1 MANLHQLITNRIN
14 QFTPDLTARS
24 VGRIITLGDG
34 VATVSGLNDAMMS
47 EILEFPGKTYGLV
60 LNLDKNSVG
69 AIILGESKHLKAGDE
84 VSATGRILQIP
95 VGEELIGRVVGP
107 LGNPLDGQPAPK
119 TAASNPLEK
128 IAPGVISREGV
139 NQPVQTGVSAID
151 SMIPIGRGQRELII
165 GDRST
170 GKSAIAITTVINQRD
185 KNLVC
190 IYVVIGQKAA
200 FTAQLV
206 DTLKKY
212 KALDNTIIVAA
223 NAADVPALQYLA
235 PYAGVAIAE
244 YFAAKGKDA
253 LVVYDDLSKHAWAYR
268 ELSLLLRRP
277 SGREA
282 YPGDVFYLHSRL
294 LERAI
299 KLNKN
304 LGGGSIT
311 ALPIIE
317 TQAGD
322 VSAYIPTNVISI
334 TDGQIYLESDLFNA
348 GIRPAINAGL
358 SVSRVG
364 GNAQIKAMRQVSAK
378 LRMNLAQYREL
389 AAFAQFSSDLDQTT
403 KSQLDRG
410 ARITEMLKQGWD
422 EPLSVENQVCLI
434 WAVTNGY
441 LDKTPVNLVKAWQLA
456 YLTQLKSTQPDLLKT
471 IVKEKILSD
480 KIIKVLEKSTQRFN
494 DSHKDLSLPDEADL
508 V

>member
-1 MANLHQLITNRIN
+1 MTNLQQIITKRIN
-14 QFTPDLTARS
+14 QFTPDLSAKS
-24 VGRIITLGDG
+24 IGRIITLGDG
-34 VATVSGLNDAMMS
+34 VATISGLNDAMMS
-47 EILEFPGKTYGLV
+47 EILEFPNKIYGLV
-60 LNLDKNSVG
+60 LNLDKHSVG
-69 AIILGESKHLKAGDE
+69 AIILGDSKNLKEGDK
-84 VSATGRILQIP
+84 VATTGQILQIP
-95 VGEELIGRVVGP
+95 VGEELIGRVIGP
-107 LGNPLDGQPAPK
+107 LGNPLDGQPKPQ
-119 TAASNPLEK
+119 TRQTNPLEK
-128 IAPGVISREGV
+128 IAPGVITREKV
-139 NQPVQTGVSAID
+139 NQPVQTGILAVD

-170 GKSAIAITTVINQRD
+170 GKSAIAITTTINQRN
-185 KNLVC
+185 KNLIC

-206 DTLKKY
+206 ETLKKF
-212 KALDNTIIVAA
+212 KAMDYTIIVAA
-223 NAADVPALQYLA
+223 NAADSPALQYLA

-244 YFAAKGKDA
+244 YFAAKGKDV

-299 KLNKN
+299 KLNKKY
-304 LGGGSIT
+304 GGGSIT

-364 GNAQIKAMRQVSAK
+364 GDAQLKAMRQVAGK
-378 LRMNLAQYREL
+378 LRMNLAQYREM
-389 AAFAQFSSDLDQTT
+389 AAFAQFSSDLDTAT

-410 ARITEMLKQGWD
+410 ARITEILKQGWD
-422 EPLSVENQVCLI
+422 EPMPVEDQVCLI

-441 LDKTPVNLVKAWQLA
+441 LDKTPLNKVKKWQVE
-456 YLTQLKSTQPDLLKT
+456 YLKYLKSASPEIQRD
-471 IVKEKILSD
+471 ISKEKILSE
-480 KIIKVLEKSTQRFN
+480 KTIKSLEKYTQRFN
-494 DSHKDLSLPDEADL
+494 DGHKELIIQSEDLNL
-508 V
+508 